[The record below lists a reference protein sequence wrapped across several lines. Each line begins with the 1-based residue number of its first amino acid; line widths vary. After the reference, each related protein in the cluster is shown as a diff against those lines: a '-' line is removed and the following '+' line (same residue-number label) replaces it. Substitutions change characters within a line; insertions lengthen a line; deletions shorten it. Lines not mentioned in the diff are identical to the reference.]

1 MGSEMCIRDRYRW
14 EIAPLSDLFIVYSRT
29 SDLSQALG
37 QDNFDD
43 LLDNAWQEPVG
54 DQFVMK
60 IRYRFGS

>member
-1 MGSEMCIRDRYRW
+1 MVFQARYRW

-29 SDLSQALG
+29 SDLSQALR